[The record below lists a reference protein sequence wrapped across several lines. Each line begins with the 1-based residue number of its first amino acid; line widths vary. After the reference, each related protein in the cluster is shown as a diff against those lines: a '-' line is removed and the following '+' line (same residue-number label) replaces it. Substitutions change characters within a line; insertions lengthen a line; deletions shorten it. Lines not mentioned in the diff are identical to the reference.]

1 MIICELRISY
11 MRSQVEIFARN
22 VAEIEL
28 KNAIAFEMFAVAFRA
43 RISTIGHRA
52 LAEGRVKH
60 LNNTLKRILITI
72 LIDFFDNIF
81 LLACTNSLKLNTVG
95 TIVATVT
102 WMAFRV
108 RKCLEANF

>member
-1 MIICELRISY
+1 MPPR
-11 MRSQVEIFARN
+11 MEIFARN

-28 KNAIAFEMFAVAFRA
+28 KNAIAFAMFAVAFRT

-52 LAEGRVKH
+52 LAGGWVKH

-81 LLACTNSLKLNTVG
+81 LFGLHKFSQTQHGRHNRRN
-95 TIVATVT
+95 
-102 WMAFRV
+102 
-108 RKCLEANF
+108 